1 MTSSEMQIK
10 NLTSRIQTLTNEL
23 NISIQGKVLTLSNRL
38 DELTTLSDTLTE
50 QINTINTNIDDV
62 KTNSH
67 YIYSVIGEAEG
78 SFNDPSQILPISFG
92 GGIPSDVDF
101 GLLIPMACYVKHLN
115 ISSMFGPNE
124 VENPQLRFQLEIHFN
139 GSLTMTYSYPQPW
152 NSFHTKTSSQ
162 DTLLPIQAGS
172 LIYLTCPSSNLIDS
186 SSRHRFSF
194 YFQKNYL
201 S

>member
-1 MTSSEMQIK
+1 MSERQLRIISNKISASTNYTS
-10 NLTSRIQTLTNEL
+10 EL
-23 NISIQGKVLTLSNRL
+23 VAKVVALETK
-38 DELTTLSDTLTE
+38 LTE
-50 QINTINTNIDDV
+50 L
-62 KTNSH
+62 KYNSH

-92 GGIPSDVDF
+92 GGIPSDVGF

-172 LIYLTCPSSNLIDS
+172 LIYLTCPSSNLIDT